1 MKKRIK
7 KMFNGVF
14 FYLSIFLAITTASVG
29 WYSVHETALLAVAEH
44 SLKEQENVV
53 LSLQNYLTLQDKS
66 CKQDVQ
72 SVVEVEA
79 QKINL
84 RLKMD
89 AVTEQIASLNSGL
102 KQEATVETPSTTK
115 QTNKVVSIN
124 ATSKSNVLTGPELLS
139 PQLIGLLHQSFCSA
153 ETTDSQCLPK

>member
-1 MKKRIK
+1 
-7 KMFNGVF
+7 MFNNLF
-14 FYLSIFLAITTASVG
+14 LYSTIFLAITTASLSG
-29 WYSVHETALLAVAEH
+29 FLVHENGLLAVAEH
-44 SLKEQENVV
+44 SLKEQANVV
-53 LSLQNYLTLQDKS
+53 SALQNSLNLQELS
-66 CKQDVQ
+66 CKVDDK

-102 KQEATVETPSTTK
+102 KQDVPETTIQVHETAATTK
-115 QTNKVVSIN
+115 QTNKVVIDN

-139 PQLIGLLHQSFCSA
+139 PQLVSLLHQSFCNT
-153 ETTDSQCLPK
+153 EPTDNQCVSK